1 VSASIWVTNPSK
13 ENENRI
19 KMTWDL
25 EDQVVLSL
33 PSGEEIVWS
42 IQEDKPVF
50 ETLHG
55 TLYVRC
61 KFRRLHGADSV
72 SVETLSTWQTEFFF
86 EEPEAEV
93 EEEQIDVAKYA
104 RLLADGLISLEDFN
118 LLTKQSA
125 STSTPSPEDDDQN
138 QIDPMYEE
146 FVLAIDA
153 CWPDTVQRNVDLFG
167 RVTISG
173 VPKKVDRYFI
183 EVKLKQ
189 ERNTFERSIS
199 TASGLVWLALEFGQG
214 IQLDGLPK
222 TYIGG
227 YMQGAA
233 GFPVL
238 TKLFEKELRKGRRSE
253 ETQILIRRYRDHLQS
268 RQSKI
273 RLFAAKMGW
282 TDLNFM

>member
-1 VSASIWVTNPSK
+1 
-13 ENENRI
+13 
-19 KMTWDL
+19 MTWDL

-50 ETLHG
+50 ETLHEV
-55 TLYVRC
+55 LYVRC

-72 SVETLSTWQTEFFF
+72 SVQTLSTWQTEFFI
-86 EEPEAEV
+86 EEPAAQVEV
-93 EEEQIDVAKYA
+93 EQIDVAKYA

-118 LLTKQSA
+118 LLAKQSV
-125 STSTPSPEDDDQN
+125 STSTPNQEDSDQD

-153 CWPDTVQRNVDLFG
+153 CWPDVVQRTTDLFG

-189 ERNTFERSIS
+189 EKNTFDRSIS
-199 TASGLVWLALEFGQG
+199 TATGLVWLALEFGDG
-214 IQLDGLPK
+214 IQLAGLPK

-238 TKLFEKELRKGRRSE
+238 TKFFEKELRRGKRSD
-253 ETQILIRRYRDHLQS
+253 ETNLIIQRYRDDIRRRQS
-268 RQSKI
+268 RIRMFTSKI
-273 RLFAAKMGW
+273 GW
-282 TDLNFM
+282 IGIDFF

>member
-1 VSASIWVTNPSK
+1 
-13 ENENRI
+13 
-19 KMTWDL
+19 MTWDL

-72 SVETLSTWQTEFFF
+72 STQTLSMWQTEFFE
-86 EEPEAEV
+86 EEPLPEIEL
-93 EEEQIDVAKYA
+93 EQVDIAKYA

-118 LLTKQSA
+118 LLTNQAPFS
-125 STSTPSPEDDDQN
+125 SNQLDEDTN
-138 QIDPMYEE
+138 QIDPLYEE

-153 CWPDTVQRNVDLFG
+153 CWPDVVKRNTDIFG

-173 VPKKVDRYFI
+173 VPKEVDRYFI
-183 EVKLKQ
+183 EIKLKQ
-189 ERNTFERSIS
+189 EKNTFDRTIS
-199 TASGLVWLALEFGQG
+199 TASGLVWLALEFGAG
-214 IQLDGLPK
+214 IQLAGLPK

-238 TKLFEKELRKGRRSE
+238 TKFFEKELRRGKRSD
-253 ETQILIRRYRDHLQS
+253 ETNTIIQRYRDDIRRRQS
-268 RQSKI
+268 RI
-273 RLFAAKMGW
+273 RLFTSKIGW
-282 TDLNFM
+282 TGIDFF

>member
-1 VSASIWVTNPSK
+1 
-13 ENENRI
+13 
-19 KMTWDL
+19 MTWDL

-72 SVETLSTWQTEFFF
+72 STQTLSMWQTEFFE
-86 EEPEAEV
+86 EEPLPEIEL
-93 EEEQIDVAKYA
+93 EQVDIAKYA

-118 LLTKQSA
+118 LLTNQAPFS
-125 STSTPSPEDDDQN
+125 SNHLDEDIN
-138 QIDPMYEE
+138 QIDPLYEE

-153 CWPDTVQRNVDLFG
+153 CWPDVVKRNTDIFG

-173 VPKKVDRYFI
+173 VPKEVDRYFI
-183 EVKLKQ
+183 EIKLKQ
-189 ERNTFERSIS
+189 EKNTFDRSIS
-199 TASGLVWLALEFGQG
+199 TASGLVWLALEFGAG
-214 IQLDGLPK
+214 IQLAGLPK

-238 TKLFEKELRKGRRSE
+238 TKFFEKELRRGKRSD
-253 ETQILIRRYRDHLQS
+253 ETNTIIQRYRDDIRRRQS
-268 RQSKI
+268 RI
-273 RLFAAKMGW
+273 RLFTSKIGW
-282 TDLNFM
+282 TGIDFF

>member
-1 VSASIWVTNPSK
+1 MSASIWVTNPSK

-25 EDQVVLSL
+25 KDQVVLSL

-72 SVETLSTWQTEFFF
+72 SVETLTTWQTEFFY

-125 STSTPSPEDDDQN
+125 STSTPSPEDDHQN
-138 QIDPMYEE
+138 QIDPLYEE
-146 FVLAIDA
+146 FILAIDA
-153 CWPDTVQRNVDLFG
+153 CWPDTVQRSVDLFG

-189 ERNTFERSIS
+189 EKNTFDRSIS
-199 TASGLVWLALEFGQG
+199 TASGLVWLALEFGEG
-214 IQLDGLPK
+214 IKLDGLPK

-238 TKLFEKELRKGRRSE
+238 TKFFEKELRKGKRSK
-253 ETQILIRRYRDHLQS
+253 ETNLIIQRYRDDIRR

-273 RLFAAKMGW
+273 RMFTSKIGW
-282 TDLNFM
+282 TGIDFF

>member
-1 VSASIWVTNPSK
+1 
-13 ENENRI
+13 
-19 KMTWDL
+19 
-25 EDQVVLSL
+25 
-33 PSGEEIVWS
+33 
-42 IQEDKPVF
+42 
-50 ETLHG
+50 
-55 TLYVRC
+55 
-61 KFRRLHGADSV
+61 
-72 SVETLSTWQTEFFF
+72 
-86 EEPEAEV
+86 
-93 EEEQIDVAKYA
+93 
-104 RLLADGLISLEDFN
+104 LISLEDFN

-282 TDLNFM
+282 TDLSFM